1 MLKAIDTPLFYA
13 KPWPTLG
20 YGSVGNK
27 EKSSVVRLVMG
38 DPLTIRLNGL
48 DHEKKLDIEPDC
60 CVSRIYRHRFQLYG
74 SFGSQ
79 FLVHFRLS
87 GQPARYAILN
97 LTIKRQ
103 S

>member
-27 EKSSVVRLVMG
+27 EKRSVVRLVMG
-38 DPLTIRLNGL
+38 DPFTTRLNGL

-60 CVSRIYRHRFQLYG
+60 LRFQLYG
-74 SFGSQ
+74 
-79 FLVHFRLS
+79 
-87 GQPARYAILN
+87 
-97 LTIKRQ
+97 
-103 S
+103 